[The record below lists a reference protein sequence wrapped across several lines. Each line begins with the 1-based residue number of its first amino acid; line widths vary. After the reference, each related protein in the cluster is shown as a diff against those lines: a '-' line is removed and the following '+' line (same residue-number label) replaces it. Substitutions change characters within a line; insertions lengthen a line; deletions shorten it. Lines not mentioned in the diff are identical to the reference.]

1 MHDLFR
7 QPVVES
13 PKSSTDVLKTAAFG
27 AEAAFSDVPCSLEPL
42 AIDGI
47 KSYGA

>member
-13 PKSSTDVLKTAAFG
+13 PKGSTDVLKTAAFG

-42 AIDGI
+42 SVDGI
-47 KSYGA
+47 KS